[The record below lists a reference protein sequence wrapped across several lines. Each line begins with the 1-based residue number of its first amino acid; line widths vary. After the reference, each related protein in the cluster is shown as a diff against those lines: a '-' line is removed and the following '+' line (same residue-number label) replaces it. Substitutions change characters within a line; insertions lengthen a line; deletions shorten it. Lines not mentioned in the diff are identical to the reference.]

1 MATTNQQSS
10 GIFKKPR
17 PAKIRLSELKNLISM
32 LEATDTSLVKFGK
45 EVSGH
50 PVVLKQLLRAANSS
64 MTGSSVTITEPTHAA
79 LFLGSRRVTFLLNT
93 LPPEIIEDDLTQP
106 DTHE

>member
-1 MATTNQQSS
+1 MATTNRQST
-10 GIFKKPR
+10 GIFRPPT
-17 PAKIRLSELKNLISM
+17 PAKVRLSELKNLISM
-32 LEATDTSLVKFGK
+32 LEATETSLVKFGK

-50 PVVLKQLLRAANSS
+50 PMVLKQLLRAANSS
-64 MTGSSVTITEPTHAA
+64 MTGSAVTITEPAHAA